1 MALKTFVIVSNIS
14 GLSDARYCAGMGVNV
29 LGFDLDGDRA
39 VPLDK
44 LGDITEWIAGVDLC
58 GRFIESNAD
67 DIRHIVSEA
76 TLSYLQVDDPDLAA
90 EIQSLGY
97 QVQLIYDIISA
108 NEIPNMEGFFRDNAD
123 LVNSFVV
130 ECEYDDLTDE
140 ARAEAIRLSSD
151 YPVVLA
157 FGFDATT
164 VNDLVSG
171 SNLKGV
177 ALKGSEETQPGFK
190 DYGEIMDILEVLEE
204 DD

>member
-29 LGFDLDGDRA
+29 LGFDLDGDQA

-44 LGDITEWIAGVDLC
+44 LSDITEWIAGVDLC
-58 GRFIESNAD
+58 GRFIESNTD
-67 DIRHIVSEA
+67 DIKQTVTQA
-76 TLSYLQVDDPDLAA
+76 TLSYLQVDDPHIAS
-90 EIQSLGY
+90 EIQLLGY
-97 QVQLIYDIISA
+97 EVQLVYNIISA
-108 NEIPNMEGFFRDNAD
+108 NEIPSMESFFRDNAD

-130 ECEYDDLTDE
+130 ECEHDDLIEE
-140 ARAEAIRLSSD
+140 AKAEAVRLSSG
-151 YPVVLA
+151 YPVILG

-177 ALKGSEETQPGFK
+177 TLKGSEETQPGFK
-190 DYGEIMDILEVLEE
+190 DYGEIMDILEALEE
-204 DD
+204 ED